1 MEGSNDVAPL
11 VRASYFIGIP
21 LATSLGLLR
30 AGRALLPALFRGQ
43 GDYALGLHDPGLWAK
58 LHAYLLAAGALPAL
72 VGLLAGLVSL
82 KLRSDDV
89 WAWVGAVTNG
99 AFVLVA
105 MDLFWVLTQDGYFG
119 FIISA
124 LPRFLDV

>member
-1 MEGSNDVAPL
+1 MERSEDVAPL
-11 VRASYFIGIP
+11 VRASYSIGIP

-30 AGRALLPALFRGQ
+30 ASRALLSACFRGQ
-43 GDYALGLHDPGLWAK
+43 GDYALGFHDPGLWAK
-58 LHAYLLAAGALPAL
+58 LHAYLLMAGALPAL
-72 VGLLAGLVSL
+72 VGLVAGLASL
-82 KLRSDDV
+82 KLRFDDV
-89 WAWVGAVTNG
+89 WGWVGAVTNG

-105 MDLFWVLTQDGYFG
+105 MDLIWVLTRDGYFG

>member
-1 MEGSNDVAPL
+1 MEEADGEAPL
-11 VRASYFIGIP
+11 VRTSYSIGIP
-21 LATSLGLLR
+21 LVTSLGLLR
-30 AGRALLPALFRGQ
+30 ASRVLLPALFRGQ

-58 LHAYLLAAGALPAL
+58 LHAYLLVGGALPAL
-72 VGLLAGLVSL
+72 VGLLAGLASL
-82 KLRSDDV
+82 RHRFHDA

-105 MDLFWVLTQDGYFG
+105 MELFWVLARDGYFG